1 MDADGGQREAQ
12 YTYSTSSQDWKIMG
26 SPQVHYQQQYLAG
39 CAPSSLTA
47 TVDATR
53 PGVINLTATAPEAVT
68 GMEAW
73 HVYRNGV
80 MVGEAT
86 LDAGQITYSDA
97 GVKNGDYLY
106 YIQRG
111 SADSPEGYNVSNL
124 ASVTQAV
131 SLNAPVDAHIAGRT
145 TETANGRTNYV
156 VTLAWKAPESIEGM
170 PLLGYNVYRDG
181 ELLTP
186 EPLAEPTFSD
196 PALPEGF
203 HDYTVTAV
211 YSTGESVPSVAVSAS
226 LTGIRSTTA
235 APAVR
240 VRPGRGSLTVE
251 SNGRPYTVTDLGGR
265 LLYRSDRDARLRLP
279 AGVYIVAGQKV
290 TVSY

>member
-1 MDADGGQREAQ
+1 MEYSFNVPAEA
-12 YTYSTSSQDWKIMG
+12 KHFAIR
-26 SPQVHYQQQYLAG
+26 
-39 CAPSSLTA
+39 C
-47 TVDATR
+47 
-53 PGVINLTATAPEAVT
+53 I
-68 GMEAW
+68 
-73 HVYRNGV
+73 
-80 MVGEAT
+80 
-86 LDAGQITYSDA
+86 
-97 GVKNGDYLY
+97 
-106 YIQRG
+106 
-111 SADSPEGYNVSNL
+111 SADQYVL
-124 ASVTQAV
+124 F
-131 SLNAPVDAHIAGRT
+131 LDDIMYRRAGSGLR
-145 TETANGRTNYV
+145 
-156 VTLAWKAPESIEGM
+156 
-170 PLLGYNVYRDG
+170 LLGYNVYRDG

-240 VRPGRGSLTVE
+240 VLPGRGSLTVE